1 MENYEE
7 YYLELI
13 NPRNIITH
21 FKSDEE
27 FRIWC
32 ESGDYDSLKCTLEA
46 FIKEELYEYCCIIR
60 DTINDLQ
67 IKKLL
72 RN

>member
-46 FIKEELYEYCCIIR
+46 FIKEELYEHCCIIR